1 MCPCVARSEPS
12 ARGGA
17 AHTSDRKAARGAASA
32 VEPAAWQRWASGTAV
47 TADRVLRTF
56 GSSKRQYLQ
65 SGARE
70 REPFQDNCRF

>member
-17 AHTSDRKAARGAASA
+17 AHTPDGKAARGAASA
-32 VEPAAWQRWASGTAV
+32 VEPAVWQRWASGAAV
-47 TADRVLRTF
+47 TADRVPRTF
-56 GSSKRQYLQ
+56 GASKRQHLQ